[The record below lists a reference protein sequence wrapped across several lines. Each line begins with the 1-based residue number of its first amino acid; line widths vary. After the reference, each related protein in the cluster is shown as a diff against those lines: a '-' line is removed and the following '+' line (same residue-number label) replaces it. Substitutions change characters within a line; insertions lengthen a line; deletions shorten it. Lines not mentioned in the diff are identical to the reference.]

1 MNFLQQKLARLQQ
14 ELEAKPH
21 RPVKTG
27 SANAQERRHT
37 CQQVSTL
44 YEEPEHWQDSLRAYR
59 WQHHPKDQVVPRVR
73 LEPNKPHFIIA
84 HLLSGRRRLEKLRL
98 DVRQNCLSP
107 GQKNKLCPLSQIFT
121 STKNDTHPTIT
132 YVRHACQIMVLCILI
147 SPKESALCEIAA

>member
-44 YEEPEHWQDSLRAYR
+44 YEEPEHWQDSLRAIAGSIT
-59 WQHHPKDQVVPRVR
+59 PR
-73 LEPNKPHFIIA
+73 
-84 HLLSGRRRLEKLRL
+84 
-98 DVRQNCLSP
+98 
-107 GQKNKLCPLSQIFT
+107 
-121 STKNDTHPTIT
+121 TKSSRGSVWSRTN
-132 YVRHACQIMVLCILI
+132 LI
-147 SPKESALCEIAA
+147 SLLRTYSQAAGDWKSCAWMLGKIVSPQVRKTNSAHSPKSSPALRMIRIQQSPMSGMRAKSWCCAY